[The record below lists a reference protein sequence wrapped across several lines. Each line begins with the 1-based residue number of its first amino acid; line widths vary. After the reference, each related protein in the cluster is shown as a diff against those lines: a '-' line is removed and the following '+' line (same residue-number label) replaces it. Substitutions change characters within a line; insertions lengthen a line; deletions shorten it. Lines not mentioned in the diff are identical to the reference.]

1 MYAFIPVTGS
11 QLLENIQITHLQ
23 VILSTELVI
32 QPGKEA
38 VLVKIIIHDLLPEI
52 YMHFII
58 QYQGQAAGLEPDFPE
73 RKLREEI
80 IPEFKIKG
88 IAVCQFII
96 V

>member
-1 MYAFIPVTGS
+1 MYVFIPVTGS
-11 QLLENIQITHLQ
+11 QLLENIQITHLH
-23 VILSTELVI
+23 IFLSTELVI

-58 QYQGQAAGLEPDFPE
+58 QYQGQAARLEPDFPQW
-73 RKLREEI
+73 KLRQKI
-80 IPEFKIKG
+80 IPEFKIKS
-88 IAVCQFII
+88 ISVRQFII